1 MVSLHGYIY
10 YLFLFHT
17 KSLRL
22 GMHFIFITHL
32 NLDQSPL
39 NGNVPQGLVLV
50 LLFLFS
56 SFSYDLTG
64 PHSFIYHL

>member
-1 MVSLHGYIY
+1 MDVFSYS
-10 YLFLFHT
+10 FHT

-22 GMHFIFITHL
+22 GMYFIFITHL

-50 LLFLFS
+50 LLFLFQ
-56 SFSYDLTG
+56 FFL
-64 PHSFIYHL
+64 I